1 MCKESLIDFDK
12 YEITNDGKIFS
23 KFFNRYFEGSTDED
37 GYITTALK
45 CTDGKKRHFRWHR
58 VIWYYFNGEIPRG
71 MQVNHID
78 ECKTNN
84 ALSNLNLMTPKQ
96 NSNWGTRNQ
105 RLGETFKRNGK
116 VSKPVNQ
123 IDRVTGEIITTFPSA
138 REAARQLGIRQSRI
152 SDACNGYTYQYGKRY
167 NVTHCHGYIWRYID

>member
-23 KFFNRYFEGSTDED
+23 KYKNDYIYGTIQPK
-37 GYITTALK
+37 GYKRIRVK
-45 CTDGKKRHFRWHR
+45 CTDGKSRYFSFQR
-58 VIWYYFNGEIPRG
+58 VIWYYFNGEIPED

-96 NSNWGTRNQ
+96 NANWGTRNE
-105 RLGETFKRNGK
+105 R
-116 VSKPVNQ
+116 VSKAQLNDPSKSKKVDQ
-123 IDRVTGEIITTFPSA
+123 IDLATGEIITTFPSA
-138 REAARQLGIRQSRI
+138 KEVERELGYLNSNISRC
-152 SDACNGYTYQYGKRY
+152 CNGGFYRKGKWV
-167 NVTHCHGYIWRYID
+167 NVTKAYGYGWRYS